1 MSVKLFNNLLMYRI
15 TSPLTAIH
23 LHDDLNAALAEKA
36 ARLPTYQELLAVG
49 FNEMMGEEGTYIEQ
63 VNAGTMLLAVNF
75 AERMLP
81 GKIVRQRVA
90 ARVKQIEAD
99 EDRRVYAREK
109 NQIKDSVIA
118 EMLPHTFVD
127 QKIVHVLIQ
136 GPYIIIDTTSAKKGE
151 EILCLLREALG
162 SLGVR
167 PVTVENT
174 PIQTYTDWF
183 TGRQKPE
190 KFSLTGDFK
199 AISNDDEIDSLN
211 GKGTSPETEGLSEL
225 VEEYGRRVV
234 VLGLSWETGTN
245 ESMTFT
251 VNEMLGIKGI
261 KWPDSISDMAAAD
274 AGEEADL
281 STLFR
286 ATILLL
292 ASEIHTLMADL
303 LTALGGE
310 NVPDD
315 GSGHERFLRSLGDAM
330 KNVTHINGRPVG
342 GAADV
347 SLDELD
353 DLIDETVDPLYL
365 DAKTYVRE
373 SKRANVTALQ
383 RKFKIG
389 YNRAARLIDAMEEEG
404 VITEMD
410 SSGARQVISV
420 TTEFP
425 VLGVSHKLQE
435 ADEDEVEDLL

>member
-1 MSVKLFNNLLMYRI
+1 MSIKIFNNLLMYRI

-23 LHDDLNAALAEKA
+23 RHDDLNAALAEKA
-36 ARLPTYQELLAVG
+36 ARLPTFQELLAVG
-49 FNEMMGEEGTYIEQ
+49 FNEMMGEEDTYVEQ
-63 VNAGTMLLAVNF
+63 VNASTMLLAVNF

-90 ARVKQIEAD
+90 ARVKEIE
-99 EDRRVYAREK
+99 EGEQRKVYAREK
-109 NQIKDSVIA
+109 QQLKDSVIA
-118 EMLPHTFVD
+118 EMLPHTFID
-127 QKIVHVLIQ
+127 QKVIHVLIQ

-183 TGRQKPE
+183 TGREKPE
-190 KFSLTGDFK
+190 KFYLTGDFK

-245 ESMTFT
+245 ESLTFN
-251 VNEMLGIKGI
+251 VNEMLGIKGV
-261 KWPDSISDMAAAD
+261 KWPDSIIDMAAAD
-274 AGEEADL
+274 AGEDANKY
-281 STLFR
+281 TMFR

-292 ASEIHTLMADL
+292 ATEIQNLMVDL
-303 LTALGGE
+303 LSALGGE

-330 KNVTHINGRPVG
+330 KNVEAINGVPVKMASTREG
-342 GAADV
+342 QSAHVFNAAQRA
-347 SLDELD
+347 
-353 DLIDETVDPLYL
+353 IINDPLQRTNL
-365 DAKTYVRE
+365 ATDFQIVDEE
-373 SKRANVTALQ
+373 S
-383 RKFKIG
+383 
-389 YNRAARLIDAMEEEG
+389 D
-404 VITEMD
+404 D
-410 SSGARQVISV
+410 
-420 TTEFP
+420 
-425 VLGVSHKLQE
+425 
-435 ADEDEVEDLL
+435 DEVEDLL